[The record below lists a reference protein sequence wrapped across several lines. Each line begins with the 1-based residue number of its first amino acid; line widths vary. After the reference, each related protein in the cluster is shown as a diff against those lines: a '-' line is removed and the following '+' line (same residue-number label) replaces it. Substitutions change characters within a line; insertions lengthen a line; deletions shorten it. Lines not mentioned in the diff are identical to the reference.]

1 MFDTKLWWQS
11 RTIWLAL
18 IGILATILRFFE
30 IEIDAADQGALAD
43 HITRKLKEAGV
54 KDVRIEGLPQ
64 CDWVLVDAGDVI
76 VHIFRPEVRE
86 FYNLERIWSSDAP
99 PTARAATAN

>member
-43 HITRKLKEAGV
+43 HILAVVQAVTGLGVIYTR
-54 KDVRIEGLPQ
+54 
-64 CDWVLVDAGDVI
+64 
-76 VHIFRPEVRE
+76 
-86 FYNLERIWSSDAP
+86 
-99 PTARAATAN
+99 ARATTTIAPK